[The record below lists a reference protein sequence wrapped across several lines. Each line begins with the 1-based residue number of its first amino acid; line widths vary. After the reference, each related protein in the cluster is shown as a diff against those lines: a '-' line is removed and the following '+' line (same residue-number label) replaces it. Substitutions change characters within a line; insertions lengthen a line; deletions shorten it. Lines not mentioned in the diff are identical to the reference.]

1 MSISITL
8 IVDSCAQLVSV
19 LHNIDKV
26 VVAMCV
32 VFVTVRVAVYV
43 LESRDIYTMEG
54 LSYRNVV
61 QTLLLHLHVVGDV
74 VGPALN

>member
-43 LESRDIYTMEG
+43 LESRDIYYGRPE
-54 LSYRNVV
+54 L
-61 QTLLLHLHVVGDV
+61 
-74 VGPALN
+74 